1 MVFSSLIFLYLFMPL
16 FFLVYRLS
24 PVRHKNMVAL
34 LGSYCFYAWGEPAF
48 AIVLLGGS
56 VIDYQISVRFHSSG
70 LTGRKFLLFLALG
83 LNLGLLL
90 YYKYM
95 AFLLEQAGVL
105 FGKGPEWILQ
115 DHIVLPVG
123 ISFFTFQKISYLLDV
138 YRQRVKPA
146 DSFKDYALY
155 VALFPQLIAGPIVR
169 YHDISREIRDRNCT
183 RADWNK
189 GLLRFGWGL
198 AKKVLWA
205 NLFGEIADSIF
216 GQNISSAEQAW
227 LAAFAYSLQI
237 YLDFSAYSDMAI
249 GLGCMM
255 GFHFRENFNW
265 PYLSLSIT
273 EFWNRWHISL
283 SSWMKEYLYFSLG
296 GNRRGT
302 WITVRNL
309 WLVFVLSG
317 FWHGASWNFILWGV
331 WHGLLLSLERIG
343 GWNHTRSSK
352 FAGSENCATG
362 KPMLLFR
369 QLSTFILV
377 VMGWVLFRASDMN
390 QTIHIWKLMWGF
402 GQSTE
407 LSAELSAGFVNWH
420 SWGWV
425 LGGFV
430 AVLLPWKVPATMIQK
445 ICDSRS
451 LTFTLFGILLF
462 VSTCWLV
469 AKSYNPFIYFRF

>member
-16 FFLVYRLS
+16 FFLLYRLC
-24 PVRHKNMVAL
+24 PVRHKNIVAL

-48 AIVLLGGS
+48 ALVLLGGS
-56 VIDYQISVRFHSSG
+56 LLDYHISIRFHTASR
-70 LTGRKFLLFLALG
+70 TGQKFLLFVALS

-90 YYKYM
+90 YYKYI
-95 AFLLEQAGVL
+95 AFLLEQAGIL

-146 DSFKDYALY
+146 TCFKDYALY

-169 YHDISREIRDRNCT
+169 YHDISQEIQNRKST
-183 RADWNK
+183 KTDWNS

-205 NLFGEIADSIF
+205 NLFGEIADSYF
-216 GQNISSAEQAW
+216 GGSFATAEQAW
-227 LAAFAYSLQI
+227 LAALAYTLQI

-249 GLGCMM
+249 GLGRMM
-255 GFHFRENFNW
+255 GFHFRENFNR

-302 WITVRNL
+302 LVTVRNL
-309 WLVFVLSG
+309 WLVFILSG

-331 WHGLLLSLERIG
+331 WHGMLLSLERVS
-343 GWNHTRSSK
+343 GWTHSRLAK
-352 FAGSENCATG
+352 FAGSKRGEIRM
-362 KPMLLFR
+362 PLIVIR
-369 QLSTFILV
+369 QFTTLILV
-377 VMGWVLFRASDMN
+377 VMGWVLFRAVDMD
-390 QTIHIWKLMWGF
+390 QTVHIWKLMWGM
-402 GQSTE
+402 GPGLGVSTIPW
-407 LSAELSAGFVNWH
+407 SDSQNWGH
-420 SWGWV
+420 WGWIA
-425 LGGFV
+425 GGFL
-430 AVLLPWKVPATMIQK
+430 AVLLPWKIPGVQLRK
-445 ICDSRS
+445 ISKSHR
-451 LTFTLFGILLF
+451 LTLPLFGFLLF
-462 VSTCWLV
+462 LSTCWLV